1 MVNAY
6 WVVSLFGCPDKLPA
20 IKPSGNPFRCKRYKM
35 SMVKD
40 MIVMN
45 PTVSVEQAVNGY
57 FLRYGYGGFPVLDG
71 EKLLG
76 IVTLESKLWPFQE
89 RTGL

>member
-1 MVNAY
+1 
-6 WVVSLFGCPDKLPA
+6 
-20 IKPSGNPFRCKRYKM
+20 
-35 SMVKD
+35 MVKD

-71 EKLLG
+71 KSFW
-76 IVTLESKLWPFQE
+76 ES
-89 RTGL
+89 